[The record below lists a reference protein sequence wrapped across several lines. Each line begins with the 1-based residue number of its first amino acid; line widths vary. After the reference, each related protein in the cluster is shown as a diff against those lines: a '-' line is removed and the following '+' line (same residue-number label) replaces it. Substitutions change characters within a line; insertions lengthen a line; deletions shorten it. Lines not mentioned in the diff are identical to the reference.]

1 MTRCEEREQAFI
13 LIFEKAFNMDVPE
26 DDLIGFAVETGL
38 LEPTVFST
46 FLFKQVY
53 EKLPEIDAVIEQYA
67 IGWKK
72 ERISKVALSVLR
84 LAICEILFVDS
95 IPSGVSANEAVELA
109 KKYATADDAAYING
123 ILGAFIRGRKQ
134 EDANPRD

>member
-1 MTRCEEREQAFI
+1 MTRSEEREQAFI

-26 DDLIGFAVETGL
+26 DDLIGFAVETEL

>member
-1 MTRCEEREQAFI
+1 MTRSEEREQAFI

-53 EKLPEIDAVIEQYA
+53 EKLPEIDAVIERYA

>member
-1 MTRCEEREQAFI
+1 MTRSEEREQAFI

-72 ERISKVALSVLR
+72 ERISKVALSVVR